1 MRRLSFI
8 TAALFVSIVS
18 FAGKITEKQAL
29 QKAQHFMQS
38 KQFKHRNL
46 RRAPSTRSNAYYVF
60 NAENNDGFVIVSGDD
75 RTTPILGYGNTGNLD
90 MKNLPDNLKWWL
102 ESYAAQI
109 AALGDEQEAAAPTVL
124 GPAIEPLVQSKWAQD
139 LPYNSMCPDGNY
151 IDYDEA
157 GFDRYDR
164 CVVGCVP
171 VAMAQVMYYWKW
183 PESCPAVDS
192 YEVTEGKTLKGL
204 PATTFRWD
212 DMTDSYSYL
221 SSDESV
227 HAVAE
232 LMRYCGQA
240 VHIIYGTGVTSGY
253 ANPSAIIK
261 TFGYSKNTHELER
274 DDYTTSQ
281 WETIVYHELAAQ
293 RPLLYSGASETG
305 GHQFIIDGYDGHG
318 LFHINWGWN
327 GIPDS
332 YYVLSVADAGTNQGI
347 GGSSGAY
354 YFGQKA
360 LFNMQPGEDGE
371 VLRPLMRMVGSHMY
385 PPEVNNTYMRTDATT
400 DFSDVFISLGISVNY
415 AMEPD
420 SEMSAEVGWALYQA
434 DELKLL
440 VGNREITIPAT
451 QFNTISNEMT
461 VSFGAG
467 LPEGSYQ
474 LSPVFRFSGDTD
486 WERCEG
492 YGVNSLMVE
501 VTPTTLTMR
510 APDNNNMSFVVNS
523 MTVSDYPEAGSPI
536 SVSANITN
544 NGETQQ
550 LTAVLWI
557 QKQDETTWKECGKA
571 TGYTDLGT
579 TIDVSLNFLQEEAGS
594 YRLKLTT
601 NNAEE
606 ALATADI
613 EIAASEEVV
622 VEGLKYRCAPA
633 YKRAKVIRNYEGDI
647 NVEHVNILQTVE
659 SGDGTDCRVVA
670 IEDAAFY
677 GWGMTSLVIP
687 EGVETIGFNA
697 FEACNQLTQIVLP
710 STVTSIGNK
719 AFYNTWNL
727 SVLISHIQNPFEIG
741 IETFMY
747 QNIDMATNWKSIFP
761 SAATLYVPVGS
772 KHKYEALSGWSQF
785 GVIEEGELLE
795 TVVDGIRYAYTTG
808 GNTATVIHDDSYQE
822 LTAVTIPAEVV
833 INGKTFSVTTIGR
846 SAFNSCGNI
855 TSISLPEGLET
866 IGDYAFVGCGF
877 TEIKLPSTLQ
887 KIGKEAFWNCCM
899 KTMIIPEGVK
909 TIGDFAFANMYN
921 LTQLDL
927 PNSLTKTGYKLI
939 FGCNQLKSV
948 NSYITDPYAISSSTF
963 ISELNFVT
971 ETNTWVTTP
980 SPATLYVPHGT
991 KEKYEALSGW
1001 TTFANIKERPSEKE
1015 TSIQSIRMKSG
1026 KDKIFDL
1033 SGRQMKALR
1042 KGVYITNGKKI
1053 LVK

>member
-8 TAALFVSIVS
+8 TAALFVSMVS
-18 FAGKITEKQAL
+18 FAGKVTEKQAL

-46 RRAPSTRSNAYYVF
+46 RRAPSIRSNAYYVF
-60 NAENNDGFVIVSGDD
+60 NAEGNDGFVIVSGDD
-75 RTTPILGYGNTGNLD
+75 RTTPILGYANNGNLD
-90 MKNLPDNLKWWL
+90 MENLPDNLKWWL

-212 DMTDSYSYL
+212 DMTDFYSYL

-240 VHIIYGTGVTSGY
+240 VHIVYGTGVTSGY

-385 PPEVNNTYMRTDATT
+385 PPEVNNTYTRTDATT

-420 SEMSAEVGWALYQA
+420 SEMNVELGWALYQA

-440 VGNREITIPAT
+440 VGSRNYTIPAT
-451 QFNTISNEMT
+451 QYNTISNEMT
-461 VSFGAG
+461 ASFGAG
-467 LPEGSYQ
+467 LAEGKYL
-474 LSPVFRFSGDTD
+474 LSPVFRFSEDAE

-492 YGVNSLMVE
+492 YGVHSVLVE

-510 APDNNNMSFVVNS
+510 VPDKNNMSFVVNS
-523 MTVSDYPEAGSPI
+523 MSISDYPEAGSPI
-536 SVSANITN
+536 SLSANITN
-544 NGETQQ
+544 NGETKR

-557 QKQDETTWKECGKA
+557 QKQDETTWKQCGKT

-601 NNAEE
+601 GNSEE
-606 ALATADI
+606 ALATATI

-622 VEGLKYRCAPA
+622 VEGLKYRCTPA
-633 YKRAKVIRNYEGDI
+633 YKRAKVIKNYEGDMYA
-647 NVEHVNILQTVE
+647 ESVNIQQTVK

-670 IEDAAFY
+670 IGDAAFY
-677 GWGMTSLVIP
+677 GWGMTSLTIP
-687 EGVETIGFNA
+687 EGVETIGYNA
-697 FEACNQLTQIVLP
+697 FEACNKITQIVLP
-710 STVTSIGNK
+710 STVTSIGYN
-719 AFYNTWNL
+719 AFYNTGDL
-727 SVLISHIQNPFEIG
+727 SVLISHIQDPFEIG
-741 IETFMY
+741 EEMFMY
-747 QNIDMATNWKSIFP
+747 QYFDMATEWKSILP
-761 SAATLYVPVGS
+761 SAATLYVPVGT
-772 KHKYEALSGWSQF
+772 KYKYEALAGWNQF
-785 GVIEEGELLE
+785 GDIKEGELQE
-795 TVVDGIRYAYTTG
+795 AVVDGIRYAYATGETT
-808 GNTATVIHDDSYQE
+808 ASVIHDDSYQE

-833 INGKTFSVTTIGR
+833 INGKTFSVTAIGH
-846 SAFNSCGNI
+846 SAFKYSGNI

-866 IGDYAFVGCGF
+866 IGDYAFVMGGF

-899 KTMIIPEGVK
+899 ETMIIPEGVQ

-971 ETNTWVTTP
+971 ETNTWVITP

-1001 TTFANIKERPSEKE
+1001 TTFANIKERPSEEE
-1015 TSIQSIRMKSG
+1015 TSIQSIRVPAENE
-1026 KDKIFDL
+1026 KILDL
-1033 SGRQMKALR
+1033 SGRQMKALG